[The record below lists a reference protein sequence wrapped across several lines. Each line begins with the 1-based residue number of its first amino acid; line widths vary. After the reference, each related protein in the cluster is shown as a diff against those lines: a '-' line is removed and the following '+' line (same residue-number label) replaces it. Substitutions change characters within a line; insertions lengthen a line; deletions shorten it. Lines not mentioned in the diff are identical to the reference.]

1 MKQQSLRDFKKEK
14 FPTMQNYKFSA
25 MLGFDNSLISKILN
39 GKYDCPNNS
48 PKWVELKQYMA
59 KNYDIVLVK
68 TSSHEQFFE
77 ALDNK
82 EYTIKRLTKEN
93 EQLKKEKAELEE
105 YITRL
110 LSSIRVIEEGKCGVS
125 YNRFKYEKYKN
136 HKELNSGKTR

>member
-1 MKQQSLRDFKKEK
+1 MKQQSLRDFKKDN
-14 FPTMQNYKFSA
+14 FPNMSGIKFSA

-48 PKWVELKQYMA
+48 PRWVELKQYMA
-59 KNYDIVLVK
+59 KNYDIDLVK

-82 EYTIKRLTKEN
+82 DYTIKRLTKEN

-105 YITRL
+105 YITKL
-110 LSSIRVIEEGKCGVS
+110 LSSIRIVEEGKCAVS
-125 YNRFKYEKYKN
+125 YNRFKYENYKN
-136 HKELNSGKTR
+136 HKELNSGKTK